1 MPQEV
6 NSGASSHRS
15 NTTSTRSTIQQ
26 DISIPLV
33 NPNEINT
40 VLYYDIATMSY
51 QTQQYGRALLYLT
64 EILKNLE

>member
-15 NTTSTRSTIQQ
+15 NTASTRSTIQQ